1 MFNSKIA
8 SLEARIARLESRIS
22 KSAAKFTPRGI
33 DDGFD
38 GLPDNSDYHAFY
50 GFDPFDKSSFI
61 NSIKDSTLRSFF
73 LTLVKEDP
81 SILKNKP
88 EYMDANDS
96 IIGFKN
102 FIVKGKVLFAAAE
115 FSASAGRVYL
125 IANKFFSNDPYS
137 DYANALD
144 ALLAEPG
151 DGVNNFKGYV
161 QPTVASL
168 IKASR
173 AI

>member
-8 SLEARIARLESRIS
+8 SLEARIARLESRLIRT
-22 KSAAKFTPRGI
+22 AAKFTPRGI
-33 DDGFD
+33 GDGFD
-38 GLPDNSDYHAFY
+38 DGYF

-61 NSIKDSTLRSFF
+61 NRIEDSTLRNFF
-73 LTLVKEDP
+73 LTLATED
-81 SILKNKP
+81 SSVLKNKP
-88 EYMDANDS
+88 EYMDFNDTV
-96 IIGFKN
+96 IGFKN

-115 FSASAGRVYL
+115 FGNYNQEGRVKL
-125 IANKFFSNDPYS
+125 IANNYSNDYGVY
-137 DYANALD
+137 DDAIHALNAQ
-144 ALLAEPG
+144 PG
-151 DGVNNFKGYV
+151 SGVNFVGYV